1 MKQTNPQTRPPVQT
15 HRLAP
20 DTSAARTVHSPR
32 RMDGEERQLLLLLTI
47 AIAALVLTVLTF
59 VAVRNV
65 AFRAP
70 EADAPAGDDIPEL
83 PVETGNSIT
92 TPGSHPFADGAEGD
106 ISIPFAEGSRVID
119 AGKLYSH
126 RAALVDLSSGKVIAS
141 RLADEKMYPASMT
154 KIMTLIVAVENLPE
168 NVSLEHPVTISQ
180 ETYDAMYRAG
190 ASGIGLEPGEQLTV
204 EALLY
209 LTILESDG
217 IAATE
222 LARYVAGT
230 EAEFVSLM
238 NRKVSSMGLEH
249 THFANPT
256 GLQDEA
262 NYTTCRDMAAILAYA
277 MNMSLCRQVLTATT
291 YNALCTAENG
301 KTFTYYATNY
311 LLVTLM
317 QDKYPGNEPHALTVT
332 AGKTGYAGTNSGYC
346 LATYAVHADG
356 HAYICVTSQAASKS
370 NLPGYEAALRD
381 HKWVYD
387 TYAG

>member
-1 MKQTNPQTRPPVQT
+1 MKQANPQTRPPVKT
-15 HRLAP
+15 RRPASGA
-20 DTSAARTVHSPR
+20 SATRTVHSPR
-32 RMDGEERQLLLLLTI
+32 HMDGEERQLLLLLTI
-47 AIAALVLTVLTF
+47 AVAALVLTVLTF

-70 EADAPAGDDIPEL
+70 ETDAPAGDDIPEL
-83 PVETGNSIT
+83 PAETGDFIT
-92 TPGSHPFADGAEGD
+92 TPGSHPFADGAVGNA
-106 ISIPFAEGSRVID
+106 SIPFAEGSKVID
-119 AGKLYSH
+119 AGSIH
-126 RAALVDLSSGKVIAS
+126 SQRAALIDLSSGKVIAS

-154 KIMTLIVAVENLPE
+154 KVMTLIVAVENLPE
-168 NVSLEHPVTISQ
+168 TVSLEHPVIISQ
-180 ETYDAMYRAG
+180 ATYDAMYRAG

-204 EALLY
+204 GSLLY

-249 THFANPT
+249 THFSNPT

-277 MNMSLCRQVLTATT
+277 MDMSLCRQVLTATT
-291 YNALCTAENG
+291 YNAACTAESG
-301 KTFTYYATNY
+301 KTFTYYAANY
-311 LLVTLM
+311 LLSTLM
-317 QDKYPGNEPHALTVT
+317 KKYPGNEPRSLTVT

-346 LATYAVHADG
+346 LVTYAVDDSG
-356 HAYICVTSQAASKS
+356 HAYICVTSQAKTES
-370 NLPGYEAALRD
+370 NLNGYEAVLRD
-381 HKWVYD
+381 HKWIYD
-387 TYAG
+387 QYAN